1 MIYALIG
8 CLIIIGFLGV
18 KLYQKQKIDKEEYQL
33 YQDELKQIKQDVKDK
48 RQNKKE
54 TVLIT
59 KVDLYKLNIKML
71 KLIKK
76 HL

>member
-1 MIYALIG
+1 MDR
-8 CLIIIGFLGV
+8 
-18 KLYQKQKIDKEEYQL
+18 IDDAIEEMTTL
-33 YQDELKQIKQDVKDK
+33 LIKQDVKDK

-54 TVLIT
+54 TVLLT

-76 HL
+76 YL